1 MSDISAL
8 RACHSSVCAI
18 LLQRKYNEWRRE
30 MEEKQKEQP
39 TCSGFL
45 WDCAIKEARDSFA
58 EYIGAVEGVSLEVM
72 LHLEMRYEE
81 GMTGD

>member
-8 RACHSSVCAI
+8 RVCHSSVCAI

-30 MEEKQKEQP
+30 MEKKQEEQP
-39 TCSGFL
+39 TCIGFL

-58 EYIGAVEGVSLEVM
+58 AYIGAVDGVSLEVM
-72 LHLEMRYEE
+72 LYLEMRYEDE
-81 GMTGD
+81 KTGD